1 MLVRL
6 SRAIKIERFSHFLID
21 VFEEYAHFK
30 FATPLPAPTGPPLG
44 ASWGP
49 PGRLLG
55 LLGRWAPT
63 ALTCLEAIL
72 MRIYVSRAPFPVSRW
87 HPADHFDAYLRES
100 RPFGGFGWHP
110 EDHFDAYLRESR
122 PFSCLRVA
130 PCIPF

>member
-30 FATPLPAPTGPPLG
+30 FATPLPAPPGPPLG

-55 LLGRWAPT
+55 PPWGPPGRLLGA
-63 ALTCLEAIL
+63 
-72 MRIYVSRAPFPVSRW
+72 RASAF
-87 HPADHFDAYLRES
+87 LREALEK
-100 RPFGGFGWHP
+100 P
-110 EDHFDAYLRESR
+110 
-122 PFSCLRVA
+122 
-130 PCIPF
+130 